1 MPGMLRSTRA
11 IRVGSVQVGG
21 GAPVSIQCMAKA
33 DPADVETII
42 AQLREARAAGCD
54 IGRVAVPDLE
64 AARTLPRLRA
74 EGGLPLVA
82 DVHFDH
88 RLAVE
93 AARQGADGLRINPGN
108 LGGKEALRAVVE
120 AAGERGIP
128 IRVGV
133 NSGSMPRDGGRAIA
147 ASAVHMVEVALAWVA
162 ELEALGHRQ
171 VKVSMKSFHL
181 DELDR
186 ANRRF
191 AVLSD
196 VPLHLGVTEAGP
208 PLAGSVR
215 SAAGLAPLLRDGI
228 GETVRVSLS
237 APPALEVRAARL
249 LLQALG
255 LRRGPQVVSCPT
267 CGRTRAELVPVA
279 ERVEAFLEGLAL
291 PLTVAV
297 MGCEVNGPGE
307 ARAADCGLAFG
318 SGGKGLLFAGGEVL
332 GPPRPNEELEEAL
345 RAYLE
350 ARARAGR
357 EGTGHG

>member
-11 IRVGSVQVGG
+11 LRVGSVQVGG
-21 GAPVSIQCMAKA
+21 GAAVSIQCMAKA
-33 DPADVETII
+33 DPADVDTIVR
-42 AQLREARAAGCD
+42 QLREARAAGCD
-54 IGRVAVPDLE
+54 IGRIAVPDLA
-64 AARTLPRLRA
+64 AARTIPRVRA
-74 EGGLPLVA
+74 EGGLPIVA
-82 DVHFDH
+82 DVHFDF

-93 AARQGADGLRINPGN
+93 AARQGADGLRVNPGN
-108 LGGKEALRAVVE
+108 LGGKDALRAVVE

-133 NSGSMPRDGGRAIA
+133 NAGSMPREGGRAIEGTFA
-147 ASAVHMVEVALAWVA
+147 RMVETALAWVA
-162 ELEALGHRQ
+162 QIEALGHRQ

-181 DELDR
+181 PELER
-186 ANRRF
+186 ANRRL

-215 SAAGLAPLLRDGI
+215 SAAGLAPLLKDGI

-267 CGRTRAELVPVA
+267 CGRTRTELVPVA
-279 ERVEAFLEGLAL
+279 ERVEALLEGLGL

-307 ARAADCGLAFG
+307 ARAADCGIAFG
-318 SGGKGLLFAGGEVL
+318 SGGKGLLFAGGAAL
-332 GPPRPNEELEEAL
+332 GPARPNEALEEAL
-345 RAYLE
+345 RVHLE
-350 ARARAGR
+350 GCARAAR
-357 EGTGHG
+357 EGEGHG

>member
-1 MPGMLRSTRA
+1 MSRLTRS
-11 IRVGSVQVGG
+11 IQVGAVRIGG

-33 DPADVETII
+33 DPADVDTIVR
-42 AQLREARAAGCD
+42 QLREARAAGCD
-54 IGRVAVPDLE
+54 IGRIAVPDLA
-64 AARTLPRLRA
+64 AARTIPRVRA
-74 EGGLPLVA
+74 EGGLPIVA

-93 AARQGADGLRINPGN
+93 AARQGADGLRVNPGN
-108 LGGKEALRAVVE
+108 LGGKDALRAVV
-120 AAGERGIP
+120 AAAAERGIP

-133 NSGSMPRDGGRAIA
+133 NSGSMPRQGGRAVE
-147 ASAVHMVEVALAWVA
+147 ASAERMVETALTWVS
-162 ELEALGHRQ
+162 EIEALGHPRI
-171 VKVSMKSFHL
+171 KVSMKSFHL
-181 DELDR
+181 AELDA

-191 AVLSD
+191 AAASD

-267 CGRTRAELVPVA
+267 CGRTRVDLSPVA
-279 ERVEAFLEGLAL
+279 ERVEALLESLGL

-307 ARAADCGLAFG
+307 ARAADCGIAFG
-318 SGGKGLLFAGGEVL
+318 AGGKGLLFAAGQVL
-332 GPPRPNEELEEAL
+332 GPPWPNAELEEAL
-345 RAYLE
+345 RAYLGE
-350 ARARAGR
+350 RARAAR
-357 EGTGHG
+357 EGVEHG